1 MRKKRS
7 SPPDL
12 YSQIVGSVPGLVDP
26 RAMIEA
32 ELQRA
37 TRDLLAGYEKDMS
50 IIDRIRL
57 RVQLWKLR
65 RKFGRLKREAR
76 G

>member
-1 MRKKRS
+1 
-7 SPPDL
+7 
-12 YSQIVGSVPGLVDP
+12 VPGLVDP